1 MSFFVHFFTRTLL
14 KNIILYF
21 WNLSPALSED
31 VVAHRCSTHFFTVK
45 EVRSPSNHFL
55 FRYGKLPFWL
65 HLLYYLYFALFILRQ
80 LVILYLLAFSEDET
94 YSTSAAAALAAYQR
108 YDSSA
113 WVVIRLVG
121 YSHALA
127 LLTLLPFPLFALYLH
142 YMFTAKRY
150 NANFRISHSL
160 AFLNKKCFFALNPQL
175 RWRLQLDDPVGSL
188 RRLCRLIGWL
198 ANPTGGKEL
207 ARVRFFAYQGVEGL
221 PYVHYPLTTRVRIQ
235 AVFWSLLQQTIH
247 ALVVSSFGKL
257 GEGGGGEGELA

>member
-1 MSFFVHFFTRTLL
+1 MSFLVQVTRTLL

-45 EVRSPSNHFL
+45 EASPSNRSNLLLL
-55 FRYGKLPFWL
+55 FFRLGKLPFWL

-94 YSTSAAAALAAYQR
+94 YSTSAGALAAYQR

-142 YMFTAKRY
+142 YMFSAKRY

-160 AFLNKKCFFALNPQL
+160 AFLNKKCFFVAQSAAEVAPAAGRSNWISSAALPA
-175 RWRLQLDDPVGSL
+175 D
-188 RRLCRLIGWL
+188 WL
-198 ANPTGGKEL
+198 AGQSHRRQRAGQGEIFRLSRRRGTSLCPLSPDYAGAHSGGL
-207 ARVRFFAYQGVEGL
+207 LVAASADDSRSGGV
-221 PYVHYPLTTRVRIQ
+221 
-235 AVFWSLLQQTIH
+235 LLR
-247 ALVVSSFGKL
+247 
-257 GEGGGGEGELA
+257 